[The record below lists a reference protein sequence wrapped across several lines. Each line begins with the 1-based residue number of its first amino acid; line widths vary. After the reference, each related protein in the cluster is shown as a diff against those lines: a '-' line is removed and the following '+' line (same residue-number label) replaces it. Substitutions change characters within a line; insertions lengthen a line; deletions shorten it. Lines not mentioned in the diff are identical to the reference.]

1 VRLQHL
7 DAVAPVSL
15 EPPDSVGG
23 AAPYLGNTLPSQNIS
38 WIEIPVWFIADL
50 HIHSHYSIATSKAM
64 EPESLHRW
72 AQLKGITVVGTGDCT
87 HPGWLK
93 ELQEKLQPAES
104 GLFQL
109 KADLATLVDATVPNR
124 CRAPVRFLLSAEV
137 SSIYKKNGRT
147 RKVHNLIFLPDMDAA
162 RRLQA
167 ALARIGNIQSDGRP
181 ILGLDAKELLKIAK
195 ETTDEAVLVPAHAW
209 TPHFSVLGAKSGFD
223 SLEECFEELTPL
235 VPAIETGLSS
245 DPPMNW
251 RLSSLD
257 GLQLISNSDAHSPAK
272 LMREANLFDTDLS
285 YAAIMRAISEPDSPE
300 FLGTLEFYPEE
311 GKYHYDGHRP
321 CGVRF
326 SPADTRRN
334 DGRCP
339 KCNRKVTVGV
349 MHRVE
354 KLADHPSG
362 RRSPGARPF
371 KSIIPLI
378 EIIAAVEQVGTNSK
392 RVTGAYLDL
401 LSRLGNE
408 YHVLVEAELENI
420 CRSGSDLLG
429 EAISRVR
436 SGQVGIQP
444 GYDGVFGTIRV
455 IDSRERERISG
466 QLGLF

>member
-1 VRLQHL
+1 
-7 DAVAPVSL
+7 
-15 EPPDSVGG
+15 
-23 AAPYLGNTLPSQNIS
+23 
-38 WIEIPVWFIADL
+38 
-50 HIHSHYSIATSKAM
+50 M

-72 AQLKGITVVGTGDCT
+72 AQLKGITVVATGDCT
-87 HPGWLK
+87 HPDWLE
-93 ELQEKLQPAES
+93 ELQEKLQPAEP
-104 GLFQL
+104 GLYQL
-109 KADLATLVDATVPNR
+109 KADLATSVDATVPNL

-147 RKVHNLIFLPDMDAA
+147 RKVHNLIFLPNMDAA

-181 ILGLDAKELLKIAK
+181 ILGLDAKELLKIVK
-195 ETTDEAVLVPAHAW
+195 KTSDEAVLVPAHAW

-285 YAAIMRAISEPDSPE
+285 YAAIMRAIYEPDSPE

-339 KCNRKVTVGV
+339 ECNRKVTVGV

-354 KLADHPSG
+354 KLADHPPG

-378 EIIAAVEQVGTNSK
+378 EIIAEVEQVGTNSK

-455 IDSRERERISG
+455 IDSQERERISG

>member
-1 VRLQHL
+1 
-7 DAVAPVSL
+7 
-15 EPPDSVGG
+15 
-23 AAPYLGNTLPSQNIS
+23 
-38 WIEIPVWFIADL
+38 VWFIADL
-50 HIHSHYSIATSKAM
+50 HIHSHYSVATSKAM

-87 HPGWLK
+87 HPGWLE
-93 ELQEKLQPAES
+93 ELQEKLQPAEP
-104 GLFQL
+104 GLYQL
-109 KADLATLVDATVPNR
+109 KTDLATSVDATVPNL
-124 CRAPVRFLLSAEV
+124 CREPVRFLLSAEV

-167 ALARIGNIQSDGRP
+167 VLARIGNIQSDGRP
-181 ILGLDAKELLKIAK
+181 ILGLDAKELLKIVK
-195 ETTDEAVLVPAHAW
+195 QTTDEAVLVPAHAW

>member
-1 VRLQHL
+1 
-7 DAVAPVSL
+7 
-15 EPPDSVGG
+15 
-23 AAPYLGNTLPSQNIS
+23 
-38 WIEIPVWFIADL
+38 VWFIADL
-50 HIHSHYSIATSKAM
+50 HIHSHYSVATSKAM

-72 AQLKGITVVGTGDCT
+72 AQLKGITVVATGDCT
-87 HPGWLK
+87 HPGWLE
-93 ELQEKLQPAES
+93 ELQEKLQPAEP
-104 GLFQL
+104 GLYQL
-109 KADLATLVDATVPNR
+109 KADLATSVDATVPNL

-147 RKVHNLIFLPDMDAA
+147 RKVHNLIFLPNMDAA

-181 ILGLDAKELLKIAK
+181 ILGLDAKELLKIVK
-195 ETTDEAVLVPAHAW
+195 KTSDEAVLVPAHAW

-285 YAAIMRAISEPDSPE
+285 YAAIMRAIYEPDSPE

-339 KCNRKVTVGV
+339 ECNRKVTVGV

-354 KLADHPSG
+354 KLADHPPG

-378 EIIAAVEQVGTNSK
+378 EIIAEVEQVGTNSK

-408 YHVLVEAELENI
+408 YHVLVEAELESI

-455 IDSRERERISG
+455 IDSQERERISG